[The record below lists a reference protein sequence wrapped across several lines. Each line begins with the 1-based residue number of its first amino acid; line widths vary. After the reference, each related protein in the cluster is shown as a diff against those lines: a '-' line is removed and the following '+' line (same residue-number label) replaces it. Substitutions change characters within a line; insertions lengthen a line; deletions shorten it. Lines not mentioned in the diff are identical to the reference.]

1 MNRLISTFF
10 CGFHILAH
18 RSQVC
23 VSKPIPFED
32 LQDRLSAWLVAS
44 CSSCFSDPGHIQ
56 NIAGQKSQTVG
67 CQLYTYTVHI
77 PYTPLYV
84 GPGPSLNMFAIALP
98 RRISRFVHGF
108 HHAGIGLD
116 IHHQSL
122 ALPVRPLVKYQ
133 DGLESKSGSQP
144 QSKQSKQSKSSP
156 RVIQE

>member
-1 MNRLISTFF
+1 MHRLISTFF

-18 RSQVC
+18 PSQVC

-32 LQDRLSAWLVAS
+32 PQDRLSAWLVAS

-77 PYTPLYV
+77 PYTPLYL

-98 RRISRFVHGF
+98 HLANIKVRSWISPRWHRARHSPPKPGSSGSATIGQISRWI
-108 HHAGIGLD
+108 GI
-116 IHHQSL
+116 
-122 ALPVRPLVKYQ
+122 
-133 DGLESKSGSQP
+133 
-144 QSKQSKQSKSSP
+144 
-156 RVIQE
+156 